1 MITVTGD
8 SAILIRL
15 QFTSFTIPSSK
26 AVKKVEVPEN
36 TLRIGQCLVQYV
48 KSESHILDCAI
59 HLHQNYFAVD
69 SVDTV
74 DPVVQTAAVSC
85 R

>member
-8 SAILIRL
+8 SVILIRL

-26 AVKKVEVPEN
+26 AVKVPEN

>member
-8 SAILIRL
+8 SAILFRL
-15 QFTSFTIPSSK
+15 QFTSFIIPSSK

-48 KSESHILDCAI
+48 KTELHILDCAI
-59 HLHQNYFAVD
+59 HLHQNHF
-69 SVDTV
+69 SVDGV
-74 DPVVQTAAVSC
+74 DNVVQTAAVS
-85 R
+85 RR